1 MPAGFIGF
9 RPTTTSGSGG
19 NAPGIWNLR
28 EVFRQRKADLWPEK
42 HIVVQAANEPTNL
55 AATPAITSVALSWTA
70 PSNMGTETLTEY
82 QIEYSAGSS
91 INPMSSTTVNT
102 GSTNASHTI
111 TGLTAGSQ
119 YAFRVRAKTGT
130 GFGALNG
137 AYSSTVTATTS
148 AAAADSLWGAV
159 RLLVP
164 FETSVNSVTHADG
177 QQVSG
182 TMSGTSGSPSS
193 AVSTDG
199 KFSNGFRYYQGTVT
213 YSTST
218 FNSTN
223 WTVEFWF
230 KRNTDYSFTTQRQVM
245 KFGDF
250 IFRHTT
256 SNNFILYDDD
266 DGSAIGSFGTA
277 ALNTWEHYAIVYQN
291 GTMRLYKGGTQ
302 VASSTGTLSA
312 PSSVVIGRS
321 SFGLYNF
328 SLDDLRVTDVARYP
342 DGTAFSVPTAA
353 HGTSSGTGKID
364 INIDTKARFY
374 LHSTA
379 TSVEITAETTTNY
392 YKVTHNGSSIIAREH
407 PYHTYATYYFNT
419 TTGGGNFTITNRPRF
434 TSVNTSAVVVVE
446 SCDIN
451 GNASGSLR
459 AIDISKTANKIRA
472 VDISGCT
479 SLQTIN
485 AGATGGPSTKI
496 KPYNSPSGTRSMA
509 SLIDQVRAVSI
520 GTALG
525 GQTNQY
531 YSPTWTP
538 NVYVYTGGFD
548 FYNQQLDAAALN
560 QLYTDIANSGHTGAS
575 SLMVGE
581 NSGTGS
587 DNPSLATGVTVY
599 GS

>member
-1 MPAGFIGF
+1 
-9 RPTTTSGSGG
+9 
-19 NAPGIWNLR
+19 
-28 EVFRQRKADLWPEK
+28 
-42 HIVVQAANEPTNL
+42 
-55 AATPAITSVALSWTA
+55 
-70 PSNMGTETLTEY
+70 
-82 QIEYSAGSS
+82 
-91 INPMSSTTVNT
+91 
-102 GSTNASHTI
+102 
-111 TGLTAGSQ
+111 
-119 YAFRVRAKTGT
+119 
-130 GFGALNG
+130 
-137 AYSSTVTATTS
+137 

-177 QQVSG
+177 GTVSG
-182 TMSGTSGSPSS
+182 TESGTSGSPSS
-193 AVSTDG
+193 AVSSDG
-199 KFSNGFRYYQGTVT
+199 KFSNGFTYYQGTVT

-328 SLDDLRVTDVARYP
+328 SLDDLRVTDAARYP

-407 PYHTYATYYFNT
+407 PFHTYPTYYYNT
-419 TTGGGNFTITNRPRF
+419 TTGGGGTYTIINRPRF
-434 TSVNTSAVVVVE
+434 TSVNTGAVVVLE
-446 SCDIN
+446 SCDSS
-451 GNASGSLR
+451 GNAS
-459 AIDISKTANKIRA
+459 
-472 VDISGCT
+472 
-479 SLQTIN
+479 
-485 AGATGGPSTKI
+485 
-496 KPYNSPSGTRSMA
+496 
-509 SLIDQVRAVSI
+509 
-520 GTALG
+520 
-525 GQTNQY
+525 
-531 YSPTWTP
+531 
-538 NVYVYTGGFD
+538 
-548 FYNQQLDAAALN
+548 
-560 QLYTDIANSGHTGAS
+560 
-575 SLMVGE
+575 
-581 NSGTGS
+581 
-587 DNPSLATGVTVY
+587 
-599 GS
+599 